1 VSGLRTRPIPLSRLL
16 AGVGNPALRI
26 AFGRNGEP
34 RRGDLVRDAIALAE
48 RIAKVGRG
56 RWLLF
61 TSDSYAMAVGLLG
74 LAASRSLAVL
84 PPNRQPETLRRLAAG
99 AVGAL
104 IDADVPRVSG
114 LPAFSPLEAAPGDGS
129 ATAEL
134 DRDAPLAEFRTS
146 GTTGEGQ
153 PVQKALRHLEDE
165 IAVLEE
171 RLGSLLPEDARIFA
185 TASHQHIYGLLF
197 RVLWPLATGR
207 PFATETFLHSQE
219 LLPRMLGSESA
230 ALVTTP
236 VHLKRLAASA
246 DLRALRGVC
255 RTVFSSGG
263 PLDPDTAVAVAE
275 ELGASPIEVFGS
287 TETGGIATRRRD
299 LDGERWHP
307 LPQVEVGRRD
317 GDSRLLVTS
326 PFVSV
331 GEDQGGGRARALL
344 GDRIEF
350 APEGGFRL
358 LDRADR
364 VVKVGEKRL
373 SLPEMERSL
382 ALHEGCEEVVLLVLE
397 QAGERRVHA
406 VVVPSPIGQELL
418 AREGRRAL
426 RTALSR
432 HLALHFD
439 PVLLPRAWR
448 FVEALPRDAQDKVPL
463 AALRALFAERSAGR
477 PTAPKIVAEER
488 LPDGLVRQLEVP
500 EDLAQ
505 LEGHFEG
512 FPLVSGVVQLGWVL
526 AAAADWLAHP
536 PQLVGLEALKFPE
549 PLRPGRRVTLELRRS
564 ADGSLLRFRIH
575 AGPSEFASGRAILSA
590 ERA

>member
-1 VSGLRTRPIPLSRLL
+1 MRTRLIPLSRLL
-16 AGVGNPALRI
+16 EGVGDPALRV
-26 AFGRNGEP
+26 AFGRSGEP
-34 RRGDLVRDAIALAE
+34 RRRDLVRDATALAE

-61 TSDSYAMAVGLLG
+61 TSDSYAMVVGLLG

-114 LPAFSPLEAAPGDGS
+114 LPAFSPLEAAPGDGG
-129 ATAEL
+129 AAAAL

-165 IAVLEE
+165 VAVLEE
-171 RLGSLLPEDARIFA
+171 RLGSTLPADARIFA

-219 LLPRMLGSESA
+219 LLPRMLDCESA

-255 RTVFSSGG
+255 RAVFSSGG
-263 PLDPDTAVAVAE
+263 PLDPDTAASVAE
-275 ELGASPIEVFGS
+275 GLGASPIEILGS

-307 LPQVEVGRRD
+307 LPRVDVERRN
-317 GDSRLLVTS
+317 GDARLLVTS

-331 GEDQGGGRARALL
+331 GEAVGGGRARALL
-344 GDRIEF
+344 GDRIEL

-373 SLPEMERSL
+373 SLPEMERAL
-382 ALHEGCEEVVLLVLE
+382 ALHPACEEVALLVLE

-406 VVVPSPIGQELL
+406 VVVASPVGQELL
-418 AREGRRAL
+418 ARDGRRAL
-426 RTALSR
+426 RKALTR

-463 AALRALFAERSAGR
+463 PALRALFADRSAGR
-477 PTAPKIVAEER
+477 PTAPKVVAEER
-488 LPDGLVRQLEVP
+488 LPEGLVRQLEVP

-526 AAAADWLAHP
+526 AAAGDWLGHP
-536 PQLVGLEALKFPE
+536 AELVGLEALKFPE
-549 PLRPGRRVTLELRRS
+549 PLRPGRRVTLELHRS
-564 ADGSLLRFRIH
+564 ADGRALRFRIH
-575 AGPSEFASGRAILSA
+575 AGPSEFACGRAILGPEPA
-590 ERA
+590 